1 MTFSKHSFN
10 PRWWS
15 LMFSFLTVDVVNAKT
30 DVCMCVCVLRL
41 TELSRSM
48 LGIRI
53 LSQESSKLLRVKNK
67 TKQTCEIP
75 TSQLQKKYSS
85 VYVYSCASLYPS
97 ACANWTLVML
107 VKVVCPNIDLCV
119 CVPRNN
125 RNAFELDQAGE
136 KMLGLTQ
143 AAW

>member
-1 MTFSKHSFN
+1 
-10 PRWWS
+10 
-15 LMFSFLTVDVVNAKT
+15 MFTVVHLCTLQHV
-30 DVCMCVCVLRL
+30 
-41 TELSRSM
+41 
-48 LGIRI
+48 
-53 LSQESSKLLRVKNK
+53 
-67 TKQTCEIP
+67 QTGP
-75 TSQLQKKYSS
+75 
-85 VYVYSCASLYPS
+85 
-97 ACANWTLVML
+97 LVML